1 MSKEKDLRLARFVKT
16 LLDFIFG
23 LLVFACVGLVL
34 WTVLS
39 PVILGQV
46 GSLGTASISVMLG
59 SGDEPQFDVSFTGPT
74 KDAIQTAFVDETQ
87 GTLRLETSSFLLVL
101 IANAAKVVAAI
112 GLAYVF
118 YLLRAVVQTILD
130 GDPFATENGQRLRRL
145 GYAVLAVGILRPSVD
160 YIAATE
166 ILNRLPTAVPA
177 LSPGSTFDAEVLLAT
192 LLILLLSHIW
202 SYGLEL
208 ERDQALTI

>member
-1 MSKEKDLRLARFVKT
+1 MSTERDFRLARFVKK

-34 WTVLS
+34 WTIFS
-39 PVILGQV
+39 PLILGQ
-46 GSLGTASISVMLG
+46 GDSLGTASVSVAIG
-59 SGDEPQFDVSFTGPT
+59 SGDEPQFDVMFTGPT
-74 KDAIQTAFVDETQ
+74 KDAIQAAFVEEAE
-87 GTLRLETSSFLLVL
+87 GTLRLETSSFLLIL

-130 GDPFATENGQRLRRL
+130 GDPFAAENGQRLRRL

-160 YIAATE
+160 YLAATE
-166 ILNRLPTAVPA
+166 ILNRLPMAVPA
-177 LSPGSTFDAEVLLAT
+177 LNPGPTFDAEVLLAT
-192 LLILLLSHIW
+192 LLILLLAHIW

>member
-1 MSKEKDLRLARFVKT
+1 MSTERDLQLASIVKK
-16 LLDFIFG
+16 LLDIIFG
-23 LLVFACVGLVL
+23 LLVFACVGLVV
-34 WTVLS
+34 WTIFS
-39 PVILGQV
+39 PLILGQG
-46 GSLGTASISVMLG
+46 GSLGTASVSVAIG

-74 KDAIQTAFVDETQ
+74 EDAIRAVFVEEAE
-87 GTLRLETSSFLLVL
+87 GILRLETSSFLLIL

-130 GDPFATENGQRLRRL
+130 GDPFAAENGQRLRRL

-160 YIAATE
+160 YIAAAE

-177 LSPGSTFDAEVLLAT
+177 LNPGPAFDAEVLLAT
-192 LLILLLSHIW
+192 LLILLLAHIW